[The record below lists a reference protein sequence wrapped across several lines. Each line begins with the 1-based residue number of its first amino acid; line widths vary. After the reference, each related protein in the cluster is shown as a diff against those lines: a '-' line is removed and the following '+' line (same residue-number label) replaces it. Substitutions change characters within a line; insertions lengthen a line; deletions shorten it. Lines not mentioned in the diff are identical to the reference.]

1 MNESLMKFQV
11 YFTCKAYF
19 VGKNVSAD
27 FVRCSTD
34 KLYYFI
40 YIYIKLLKFSNSWL
54 FIVLYILIYIFLKKI
69 INYILNRLVI
79 YVNFFKL
86 KLLIYIY
93 I

>member
-40 YIYIKLLKFSNSWL
+40 YIYIKLLKFSNS
-54 FIVLYILIYIFLKKI
+54 
-69 INYILNRLVI
+69 
-79 YVNFFKL
+79 
-86 KLLIYIY
+86 
-93 I
+93 